1 MQGQGGRRVDP
12 DLKQI
17 VRGASR
23 ALALLDIERLE
34 ELARSCQILNQ
45 VDLAPADAARQAREA
60 AGDMA
65 LFAQVLDAT
74 RANLDVMSRLRGLR
88 QGTLSYADASSRP
101 SPWMLSETGHGND

>member
-1 MQGQGGRRVDP
+1 MQGQGGRRLDP

-17 VRGASR
+17 VREASR

-34 ELARSCQILNQ
+34 ELARSCQMLNQ
-45 VDLAPADAARQAREA
+45 VDLAHVDVAGQAREA

-65 LFAQVLDAT
+65 LFARVLDAT

-88 QGTLSYADASSRP
+88 QGDLSYADARLGP
-101 SPWMLSETGHGND
+101 SPSMLSETGHGND